1 MSEGPSGTDRPGPDG
16 TDGAA
21 STPASPDSPASP
33 APTRSHR
40 QQAPRATPGTDA
52 PPWERPKYWSASASD
67 TRPKMEPTRVD
78 DLLARLGS
86 NPDATPPVRRRRANE
101 SQTVAASELLAAFS
115 DDDTANDTAND
126 TDIDI
131 DDSDATTLLTHPDP
145 VPPRIGPN
153 DPAPIRDLSTDSD
166 AHTEEI
172 PKLSGADDDAQIIR
186 ASLAAR
192 AGSVATVASPAAA
205 AGSDSGDR
213 PPPDKG
219 NRAPAQPPLH
229 RHPRW
234 LLGGRIAVA
243 AVMAVIVTMVGW
255 NWKIVRD
262 ADRDLQSHSLSG
274 ALNTTDPNIIAPT
287 AGAGTVTT
295 QVIDSKGNTV
305 TKTMVAPVAPKVYQA
320 ENVLLI
326 GSDTRAD
333 GNGNSSNS
341 DGNEVTAQS
350 DTLMIAHLSADR
362 QHVTVLS
369 IPRDTKVPAPT
380 CHTWDST
387 TGKVSDTVQPVSDGD
402 TWKITNAYAVGGPTC
417 TVAAVQK
424 LSGIKIDRLIGID
437 FNGFKNMVDAVGGI
451 TINICRPI
459 IDRVLHTVVPTAGL
473 QTIVGDEALNLV
485 RARDVIGDNLSDL
498 ARIHRQQLVLSALLR
513 QVSSAQTLLNP
524 NKLSSFLKAFTGNT
538 FNQNVTLNDLVD
550 LASSLGNLNPGQVTF
565 FTMPTNTDPTD
576 PDSLVPDAAKAAAVF
591 DAIRNDE
598 TLPGQ
603 TTVATTPKTTP
614 KVSASASKAPASK
627 ATTSGSPA
635 ELVLAVAP
643 SAVALQVYNV
653 TGATGIGSDV
663 EAKLNALGF
672 QVSDNDVV
680 RPDNATQAGITVQYS
695 DGNRAAALTVAAA
708 VPGATLEQTAGLGNT
723 VRLMV
728 GSSYRGGD
736 FSAVRVGQTAP
747 SSVLSSAIAGS
758 LTTSAPTTSS
768 PATTSAVPSTVLNSS
783 DLTPVNAA
791 TSTCA

>member
-16 TDGAA
+16 TDGMAA
-21 STPASPDSPASP
+21 TPAGPD
-33 APTRSHR
+33 APPPTPSHR
-40 QQAPRATPGTDA
+40 QQVPRATPGTDA
-52 PPWERPKYWSASASD
+52 PPWERPKYWSAAASD

-115 DDDTANDTAND
+115 DEDTDTA
-126 TDIDI
+126 
-131 DDSDATTLLTHPDP
+131 DSDATTLLTHPDP

-153 DPAPIRDLSTDSD
+153 DPAPIRDLSTDAD

-172 PKLSGADDDAQIIR
+172 PKLTAADDDAQVIR

-192 AGSVATVASPAAA
+192 AGSAAA
-205 AGSDSGDR
+205 AAPSAPSGPDSGDR

-219 NRAPAQPPLH
+219 SRAPAQPPLH

-243 AVMAVIVTMVGW
+243 AVMVIIVTMVGW

-262 ADRDLQSHSLSG
+262 AESDLQSHSLSG

-287 AGAGTVTT
+287 AGGGTVTT
-295 QVIDSKGNTV
+295 QELDSKGNTV
-305 TKTMVAPVAPKVYQA
+305 TRTVIAPVAAKVYQA

-333 GNGNSSNS
+333 GNGNASNS

-380 CHTWDST
+380 CHTWDSA

-459 IDRVLHTVVPTAGL
+459 IDRVLHTVVPNAGL

-524 NKLSSFLKAFTGNT
+524 TKLSSFLKAFTGNT

-576 PDSLVPDAAKAAAVF
+576 PDSLVPDSAKAAAVF

-598 TLPGQ
+598 ILPGQ
-603 TTVATTPKTTP
+603 TTVPTTPKATP
-614 KVSASASKAPASK
+614 KVSPSVTRASASKAAS
-627 ATTSGSPA
+627 SSSPA
-635 ELVLAVAP
+635 ELVLSVVP
-643 SAVALQVYNV
+643 SAVDLQVYNV
-653 TGATGIGSDV
+653 TGAAGIGSDV

-672 QVSDNDVV
+672 QVSDDDVV
-680 RPDNATQAGITVQYS
+680 RPDSGTQAGITVQYS

-708 VPGATLEQTAGLGNT
+708 VPGATLVQTAGLGGT

-728 GSSYRGGD
+728 GSNYRGGD
-736 FSAVRVGQTAP
+736 LSAVRVGQTAP
-747 SSVLSSAIAGS
+747 SSVLSSAIVGS

-768 PATTSAVPSTVLNSS
+768 PATTSAVPSTVLKSS